1 MFNYDIPW
9 SLITLEQRNG
19 RIDRY
24 GQTQTPYIY
33 YLIARSQQA
42 NVRSDVAV
50 IEKLM
55 VKEEEV
61 HKTLGDA
68 QSVMSL
74 YSAEKEENA
83 VTKAVK
89 QSNSEFMEQEEQTQ
103 TQQTRRKR
111 GGFFSLGK
119 NTTPATEHKLLLEPQ
134 LSLYK
139 DDMQFYKDLFA
150 QLEYKGSI
158 AHGEVTVVDA
168 EKPYIEVAASQELK
182 DVLYDLPR
190 EAWPTDRTFRLCNDK
205 DVVMQSISDSRKQQ
219 NAEWAHMQ
227 TLYDLHPIIQYL
239 LTKLSASVPKEQA
252 FVVKHSMF
260 PQNTAYFLMY
270 GSVANGKGQNLLSK
284 FFLVPMNIQQG
295 TQCEKPLSLADFLE
309 KYPAMLGPLNPET
322 VSDEDLA
329 QLQDIMSD
337 AIDNGEANY
346 MYSRQSEV
354 SDRMDK
360 QLTEYKQKLEKWA
373 NDARGQ
379 LQLNFDDENV
389 HLTRKGFDGEMAEIQ
404 KISDKE
410 SQFFQ
415 DLFQLDNV
423 DPYLRVL
430 AVFYNK

>member
-1 MFNYDIPW
+1 M
-9 SLITLEQRNG
+9 
-19 RIDRY
+19 
-24 GQTQTPYIY
+24 
-33 YLIARSQQA
+33 QA
-42 NVRSDVAV
+42 
-50 IEKLM
+50 
-55 VKEEEV
+55 
-61 HKTLGDA
+61 
-68 QSVMSL
+68 
-74 YSAEKEENA
+74 
-83 VTKAVK
+83 
-89 QSNSEFMEQEEQTQ
+89 
-103 TQQTRRKR
+103 
-111 GGFFSLGK
+111 
-119 NTTPATEHKLLLEPQ
+119 
-134 LSLYK
+134 
-139 DDMQFYKDLFA
+139 
-150 QLEYKGSI
+150 
-158 AHGEVTVVDA
+158 
-168 EKPYIEVAASQELK
+168 
-182 DVLYDLPR
+182 
-190 EAWPTDRTFRLCNDK
+190 
-205 DVVMQSISDSRKQQ
+205 
-219 NAEWAHMQ
+219 
-227 TLYDLHPIIQYL
+227 LYDLHPIIQYM

-309 KYPAMLGPLNPET
+309 KYPALLGQLYPDT
-322 VSDEDLA
+322 VTEEDLA

-379 LQLNFDDENV
+379 LQMNFDDENV